1 MKTNVNTIYFPLT
14 TLTISSRIAKGLF
27 IPVQQYKA
35 DLKWNQ
41 IEYSFLL
48 KTICIAYT

>member
-14 TLTISSRIAKGLF
+14 TLKISSRIPKGPF
-27 IPVQQYKA
+27 IPVGQYKA
-35 DLKWNQ
+35 DLKRMQ

-48 KTICIAYT
+48 KTICIADT